1 MGWRFHKRI
10 RLSKGVYWNIGKRGS
25 SLSVGRRGATVNISK
40 KGVRRTYSIPGTGLS
55 YTSTTSQAGGC
66 LLVFG
71 IVLLAIFAPSH
82 KTTTT
87 TGDTTEVQYS
97 PSPTAEFT
105 LTPQPSAIATP
116 LEVRR
121 AIPVTTGTPAEVRRA
136 IPVTAASIPEFSQ
149 TALHDAEKTLNQVW
163 NRLTANQ
170 RTRLRREEQK
180 WAKYMDSLPEDKQLE
195 ETRDRTLY
203 LLHVAD

>member
-1 MGWRFHKRI
+1 LEHREE
-10 RLSKGVYWNIGKRGS
+10 RLIAF
-25 SLSVGRRGATVNISK
+25 GRASRSNRK
-40 KGVRRTYSIPGTGLS
+40 HLQEGVRRTYSIPGTGLS
-55 YTSTTSQAGGC
+55 YTSATSQAGGC

-97 PSPTAEFT
+97 PNPTAEFT

-121 AIPVTTGTPAEVRRA
+121 AIPVT
-136 IPVTAASIPEFSQ
+136 AAPTPEFSQ

-170 RTRLRREEQK
+170 RSRLRREDQK
-180 WAKYMDSLPEDKQLE
+180 WAKYKDSLPEEKQLE
-195 ETRDRTLY
+195 EIRDRTVY